1 MKIFKNFSSFANFEF
16 LFSVLYL
23 VCSLC
28 LFPLS
33 FYILLLQT
41 HRNLS
46 KNKILYF
53 SSHSSCKQKTFFF
66 FSTCL
71 SSSSVGRS
79 FSDFLLVA
87 TPLLTIPSSFHN
99 LHIIKILISSARVSR
114 QKEAKCTKDRK
125 RQTTNGDDF
134 AAVSSFQIL
143 SLSPSSSRKDSQLSV
158 TTEGVQKYF

>member
-1 MKIFKNFSSFANFEF
+1 M
-16 LFSVLYL
+16 L
-23 VCSLC
+23 VSII
-28 LFPLS
+28 
-33 FYILLLQT
+33 ILLLQT

-71 SSSSVGRS
+71 SSSVGRS
-79 FSDFLLVA
+79 FSNFLLVA

-143 SLSPSSSRKDSQLSV
+143 SLSPSSSRKDSQLSL